1 MFVRCLLLFIFAS
14 ENLKNRK
21 LMKSFR
27 DRAYIAFF
35 LIGFV
40 MLILGVGGFVSLGIV
55 LKDWIPARGVV
66 ERIESE
72 RVYKYRKMRWEH
84 RVDVRYETAEFGEMD
99 TWKEVYV
106 TIGMKEGDEIALLY
120 NPDYVREVRFPVHE
134 GWLYGCFCA
143 GGLGFLW
150 IGNVLRKGKNK

>member
-40 MLILGVGGFVSLGIV
+40 MLILGVGGLVSLGIV

-72 RVYKYRKMRWEH
+72 RVYKYRKMRW
-84 RVDVRYETAEFGEMD
+84 RSSA
-99 TWKEVYV
+99 K
-106 TIGMKEGDEIALLY
+106 
-120 NPDYVREVRFPVHE
+120 
-134 GWLYGCFCA
+134 
-143 GGLGFLW
+143 
-150 IGNVLRKGKNK
+150 